1 MVSQH
6 TGREPCWSILYPEQ
20 HIVTTQSNVL
30 TCSSRE
36 YLRAATKLTARHLG
50 PPLAALLSRPQAP
63 HNPGFLAVIL
73 PGFPGYA
80 LYPSAQVARAVAIAA
95 VMCGAGGTQSRGKV
109 HGTIFKKY
117 IVHMR
122 KRTLPRNRRLRR
134 PRHPP
139 ARHPRSRSQLRWCLA
154 PVHAAPAAAP
164 PHSAVSSPHSIQAGV
179 RCTWR

>member
-80 LYPSAQVARAVAIAA
+80 LYPSAQV
-95 VMCGAGGTQSRGKV
+95 
-109 HGTIFKKY
+109 
-117 IVHMR
+117 
-122 KRTLPRNRRLRR
+122 R
-134 PRHPP
+134 PRY
-139 ARHPRSRSQLRWCLA
+139 
-154 PVHAAPAAAP
+154 
-164 PHSAVSSPHSIQAGV
+164 
-179 RCTWR
+179 